1 MERHYTWLII
11 SEFIIINS
19 WVFSSLLSATDTT
32 GHEIYDPS
40 RSTTAVRKEGYT
52 WNIIYGDGSGASG
65 DVYTDTVN
73 VGGTSVAGQAVEVA
87 SRVSAQF
94 QRDVDSDGLLGLS
107 FSSSNTGEWRTNL
120 LYSLSSSSSSIF
132 LFVYG
137 GEQDVNGSQL
147 TLVRPKKQLTFFDN
161 AKSSLSNPLFTV
173 DLKKNAPGSYNFGF
187 IDDSKYTGTI
197 TYVPVDSSRGFWE
210 FTSEG
215 YSVGSSRSFK
225 SVSIDAIADTGT
237 TLLYLPDAVVQDYYG
252 AVSSASYS
260 SSQGGYIF
268 PCDASLPSISLGIG
282 TYRAVIPGP
291 FMNYAPIDETGSGM
305 FFFFFPPKSISFI
318 NIISSILS
326 VQKKDC

>member
-1 MERHYTWLII
+1 M
-11 SEFIIINS
+11 
-19 WVFSSLLSATDTT
+19 
-32 GHEIYDPS
+32 
-40 RSTTAVRKEGYT
+40 
-52 WNIIYGDGSGASG
+52 
-65 DVYTDTVN
+65 
-73 VGGTSVAGQAVEVA
+73 
-87 SRVSAQF
+87 
-94 QRDVDSDGLLGLS
+94 RDKLAI
-107 FSSSNTGEWRTNL
+107 
-120 LYSLSSSSSSIF
+120 LSSSSSLF
-132 LFVYG
+132 LFVRG
-137 GEQDVNGSQL
+137 RGQDVNGSQL

-161 AKSSLSNPLFTV
+161 AKSSLSDPLFTV

-225 SVSIDAIADTGT
+225 SVSIEAIADTGT

-252 AVSSASYS
+252 AVPSASYS

-291 FMNYAPIDETGSGM
+291 FMNYAPIDKTGSGM
-305 FFFFFPPKSISFI
+305 FFLLLSPGSTSFT
-318 NIISSILS
+318 NIISRFSHIEHAKERLLIFPLWHIKECFGGIQSNAGIGFSIFGDIFLKS
-326 VQKKDC
+326 QFAVFSAGDNRPSLGFAAKPL